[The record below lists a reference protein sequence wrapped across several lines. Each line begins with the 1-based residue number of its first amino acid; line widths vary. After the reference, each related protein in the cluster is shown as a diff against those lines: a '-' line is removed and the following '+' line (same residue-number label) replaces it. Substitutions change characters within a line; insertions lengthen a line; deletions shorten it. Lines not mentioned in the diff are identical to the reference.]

1 MARLPADAWS
11 GLVLLLA
18 SGIFLA
24 DLLGE
29 EASGAFVTTTTLPI
43 ALVIL
48 LAGLAAVLVVT
59 ACLRPRQPDA
69 DEPADGRA
77 KGGLARVAAMVAWI
91 AVYITALPQ
100 LGYMAASIGFLI
112 GASLLYGN
120 RSWPV
125 ILVVAGLLPL
135 ALLLFFERF
144 MVVLLPDGGLW
155 G

>member
-1 MARLPADAWS
+1 MAADAWI

-48 LAGLAAVLVVT
+48 LAGLAVVLLVT
-59 ACLRPRQPDA
+59 AILRPRPA
-69 DEPADGRA
+69 EAGEPARGQA
-77 KGGLARVAAMVAWI
+77 KGLARVAAMVAWI
-91 AVYITALPQ
+91 ALYITALPQ
-100 LGYMAASIGFLI
+100 LGYMAASIAFLI
-112 GASLLYGN
+112 GAALLYGN
-120 RSWPV
+120 RRWPV
-125 ILVVAGLLPL
+125 ILIVAGLLPL

-144 MVVLLPDGGLW
+144 MIVLLPDGALW

>member
-1 MARLPADAWS
+1 MTRLPADAWI

-18 SGIFLA
+18 SGVFLT

-48 LAGLAAVLVVT
+48 LAGLAAVLILT
-59 ACLRPRQPDA
+59 ARVRLRRPDMG
-69 DEPADGRA
+69 EPAHGQT
-77 KGGLARVAAMVAWI
+77 KGLARVAAMVVWI
-91 AVYITALPQ
+91 ALYVGALPQ
-100 LGYMAASIGFLI
+100 LGYMAASIAFLI

-120 RSWPV
+120 RSWLV
-125 ILVVAGLLPL
+125 ILVVAGLLPF

-144 MVVLLPDGGLW
+144 MIVLLPDGGLW

>member
-1 MARLPADAWS
+1 MPRMAADAWI
-11 GLVLLLA
+11 GLALLLA

-48 LAGLAAVLVVT
+48 LAGLAAVLLVT
-59 ACLRPRQPDA
+59 AFLRPRPVETG
-69 DEPADGRA
+69 EPARGRA
-77 KGGLARVAAMVAWI
+77 KGLVRVGAMVAWI
-91 AVYITALPQ
+91 ALYIAALPQ
-100 LGYMAASIGFLI
+100 LGYMAASIAFLI
-112 GASLLYGN
+112 GAALLYGN
-120 RSWPV
+120 RRWPV
-125 ILVVAGLLPL
+125 ILIVAGLLPL

-144 MVVLLPDGGLW
+144 MIVLLPDGALW